1 MSISVTSRWQYH
13 PDRDRLIAEAHARP
27 YAPLGLPMMATRIAT
42 LSNADDMAADR
53 QHMID
58 LCRKLGSPEP
68 GPDARW
74 AVLDAG
80 NWQMR
85 WERHT
90 EFSTWTFFRAPTQ
103 SEAFSQ
109 SALDLVPRD
118 WLDQLPGHVLVATRL
133 DLRPR
138 TPSDRPL
145 EHFAADAVGAHLI
158 GNAASVYSDFRT
170 DGGGMTR
177 FLLLAEPNDPALA
190 GRLVLSLLE
199 LETYRLMAL
208 LAFPLAGEAGAI
220 VARIEGETGQ
230 LAAQLA
236 GESNPANDK
245 RLLSRLAELA
255 GEAEALSALTNFRF
269 GAAEAYHEIVLD
281 RLNTFR
287 EERIDGLQTLT
298 EFMER
303 RLGPA
308 MRTCTSVARRE
319 RAAIERIARTGQMLN
334 TRVEVASQANSLAL
348 LVSMDGRA
356 RDQLRLQRTVEGL
369 SVAAIAYYAVSLFS
383 YVAYAVKDVIA
394 GFNPTLATGIAA
406 PFVFTV
412 VWLMLRRLRAKLSA
426 KD

>member
-1 MSISVTSRWQYH
+1 MTQTAPTRWRYH

-42 LSNADDMAADR
+42 LSSADDMAADR
-53 QHMID
+53 QQMVD

-80 NWQMR
+80 GWQMR

-90 EFSTWTFFRAPTQ
+90 EFSTWTFFRTPTQ
-103 SEAFSQ
+103 SEVFDQ

-118 WLDQLPGHVLVATRL
+118 WLDKLPGHVLVATRL

-138 TPSDRPL
+138 TQNDRPL
-145 EHFAADAVGAHLI
+145 DHFAADAVGAHLI

-170 DGGGMTR
+170 DAGGMTR

-236 GESNPANDK
+236 SESDPANDK

-308 MRTCTSVARRE
+308 MRTCASVARRE

-334 TRVEVASQANSLAL
+334 TRVEVASEANSLAL
-348 LVSMDGRA
+348 LESMNRRA
-356 RDQLRLQRTVEGL
+356 GDQLRLQRTVEGL
-369 SVAAIAYYAVSLFS
+369 SVAAIAYYAVGLISFVFKALEKGINNFDP
-383 YVAYAVKDVIA
+383 A
-394 GFNPTLATGIAA
+394 LATGIAA
-406 PFVFTV
+406 PFVFGL
-412 VWLMLRRLRAKLSA
+412 VWLMLRRLKAKLGGQ
-426 KD
+426 D